1 MNPTV
6 KRTIFGVLFLAVML
20 GGLLFHR
27 IAFFILFSFISFVM
41 LSEFYRMT
49 MGNSYRV
56 LQDFASCMGA
66 ALVWLTGSSVFR
78 GEPLSEALL
87 PSLFILLHVE
97 ILCCQF
103 FYKTRIVLVAAGTH
117 LHKFAMKV

>member
-66 ALVWLTGSSVFR
+66 ALVWLTGSSLFR

-87 PSLFILLHVE
+87 PSLFSLVGKCGAEQSGTNYQIIILHNNY
-97 ILCCQF
+97 II
-103 FYKTRIVLVAAGTH
+103 KP
-117 LHKFAMKV
+117 